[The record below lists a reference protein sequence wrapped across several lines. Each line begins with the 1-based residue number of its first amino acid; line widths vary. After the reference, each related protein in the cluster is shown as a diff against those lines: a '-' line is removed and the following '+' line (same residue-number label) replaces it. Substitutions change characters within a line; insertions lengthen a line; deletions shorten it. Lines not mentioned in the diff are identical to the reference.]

1 VGFLNVDYDRLWRA
15 AEGMLVAADQER
27 LSTGIRTGLIGYGII
42 AYGYF
47 VARPASPE
55 SGSATAYLLSGV
67 GVQILLAV
75 ARMLVKR
82 RVTDQDIARQSL
94 FILELVGDAA
104 TVFLF
109 ALGTFHAT
117 VLAPDAF

>member
-1 VGFLNVDYDRLWRA
+1 
-15 AEGMLVAADQER
+15 MLVADQER

-55 SGSATAYLLSGV
+55 GGSATAYLLSGV

-75 ARMLVKR
+75 ARMMVKR

-94 FILELVGDAA
+94 FILELVGDAV

-117 VLAPDAF
+117 VLAADAF